1 MFHKEILP
9 GFFFFFFLK
18 CCLKPCFTT
27 ALFSLTTR
35 AGCQRAHLRLLYVLL
50 HLLRTGGVS
59 FKFIVLFPVR
69 YMYYLSRH
77 LPSSE
82 MFHEE
87 KRNAV
92 SCVRRRGRT
101 RHVIWTARRCKSHF
115 CPVFPHKSY
124 HPWQPISLPT
134 VSKEP
139 FSHSSVI
146 TAYSQAIMCTA
157 CVCGSICVFFCP
169 LFQPVMNLISRPS
182 SLSNKSSSGCIKMI
196 DGRGS

>member
-9 GFFFFFFLK
+9 DFFFFFFK

-27 ALFSLTTR
+27 ALFSLTMR

-50 HLLRTGGVS
+50 HLLQTGEYPLNS
-59 FKFIVLFPVR
+59 SYCSPYTTCITCLDI
-69 YMYYLSRH
+69 SRH
-77 LPSSE
+77 LRCSTS
-82 MFHEE
+82 
-87 KRNAV
+87 KKCNAV

-101 RHVIWTARRCKSHF
+101 RHVIWTTRRCESHF

-124 HPWQPISLPT
+124 HPWQPISLTT

-146 TAYSQAIMCTA
+146 TAYSQAIMCAA
-157 CVCGSICVFFCP
+157 CVCGSICVFFAHYFSRWWISSPDHLPC
-169 LFQPVMNLISRPS
+169 LINL
-182 SLSNKSSSGCIKMI
+182 LLAA
-196 DGRGS
+196 